1 NNPTVHKTKKSNPN
15 IEGYRDQAYRAA
27 LELMTKLG
35 LDPFIEKIDDGLGF
49 LVMPVHNA
57 QMLKGNHRRY
67 YVYLVNLFVI
77 TCTNCVEPAAQEKAF
92 AHLPFSVDTYL
103 DHVYHERDPN
113 VSGHA
118 VQMMVKDL
126 FALQWMRSSP
136 HAVGNRNHSEAILL
150 SLISQIEFA
159 V

>member
-1 NNPTVHKTKKSNPN
+1 V
-15 IEGYRDQAYRAA
+15 
-27 LELMTKLG
+27 LMTKLG
-35 LDPFIEKIDDGLGF
+35 VDTFIEKLVDWLCF
-49 LVMPVHNA
+49 LVITVHNI
-57 QMLKGNHRRY
+57 QLVKRYLLRY
-67 YVYLVNLFVI
+67 YVYMLNLFVI